1 MRYIH
6 LITLGIVLTW
16 SVAVAATQAAGAQQ
30 PPAAGRPTS
39 PPATSGQGGRIG
51 GAGIGAY
58 PARAPGDPA
67 VIERGRNIYSTNCAF
82 CHGADTRGGASGPSL
97 LRSAIVLDDKNG
109 ELIGPVVQAGR
120 PDRGMPNFPVSR
132 DQIADLSA
140 FLHSFTVAGYD
151 TSRQRPATI
160 VVGNAAAGEA
170 AFKTKCASCHST
182 TGDLQG
188 LATRIAD
195 PRMLQQSW
203 LMPGSTLGRGGGPM
217 PVRSRPPTAVVT
229 LPSGQKFE
237 GELERVDDFFVAIRP
252 ADGARRAF
260 RTTDGTSVDVKDPL
274 VAHRELLPTFTDAEI
289 HNVTAFL
296 VTLK

>member
-6 LITLGIVLTW
+6 LITLVALTTW
-16 SVAVAATQAAGAQQ
+16 SLAVAAAQAPGAPQ
-30 PPAAGRPTS
+30 PPAGGRG
-39 PPATSGQGGRIG
+39 AAAGQGGRIG

-58 PARAPGDPA
+58 PARPPGDPA

-82 CHGADTRGGASGPSL
+82 CHGADTRGASGPSL
-97 LRSAIVLDDKNG
+97 LRSAVVLDDKNG

-120 PDRGMPNFPVSR
+120 PDRGMPKFPLSS
-132 DQIADLSA
+132 DQIADLAA
-140 FLHSFTVAGYD
+140 FLHSFAVAGYD

-160 VVGNAAAGEA
+160 VVGNATAGEA
-170 AFKTKCASCHST
+170 LFKTKCSSCHST

-188 LATRIAD
+188 LATRIAE
-195 PRMLQQSW
+195 PRTLQQSW
-203 LMPGSTLGRGGGPM
+203 LMPGSTVGRGGGPA
-217 PVRSRPPTAVVT
+217 PARARPPTAVVT

-237 GELERVDDFFVAIRP
+237 GELERVDDFFAAIRT
-252 ADGARRAF
+252 ADGVRRAF
-260 RTTDGTSVDVKDPL
+260 RTTDGTRVDVKDPL
-274 VAHRELLPTFTDAEI
+274 IAHRELLPTYTDAEI